1 MVSIIVLERVDNCCT
16 LTEVV
21 GVVLA
26 RNLILD
32 RDLGGADGLLQHS
45 YSSIHLAESS
55 SEEEP
60 EPDESVDPLIEVNF

>member
-1 MVSIIVLERVDNCCT
+1 M
-16 LTEVV
+16 
-21 GVVLA
+21 VLA

-55 SEEEP
+55 SEEEA
-60 EPDESVDPLIEVNF
+60 EPDESESIDPLIEVKF